1 MATYE
6 ELFGLHNDSALKN
19 RVTPACI
26 IAAETIRAGDDTVDP
41 PWDQTNNTNRL
52 IWAAAVFDDPRR
64 EANRMFWALLAA
76 NKDLTVAQIQA
87 ATDAAIQSNVSTAVD
102 LFATGV

>member
-6 ELFGLHNDSALKN
+6 ELFGLKNNSALKN
-19 RVTPACI
+19 RVATACL

-41 PWDQTNNTNRL
+41 PWDQTNNANRL
-52 IWAAAVFDDPRR
+52 IWAAAVFDNPRR

-76 NKDLTVAQIQA
+76 NKDATVANITG
-87 ATDAAIQSNVSTAVD
+87 ATDIAIQNNVDAAVD
-102 LFATGV
+102 LFATG